1 MKATEILEQEHRI
14 IEQVASA
21 CGVCAEVLRGGG
33 RVPPAALE
41 SIVGFF
47 RQYGDQYHRQE
58 EEMLLTML
66 REKGV
71 ASGSCPIAV
80 IDYENQKRKVL
91 LEQLSSAAAA
101 YAKSDGKVNGAVIET
116 LTALAEFFPDHIWKE
131 DYVLLPMAE
140 KLLSDEDQQIL
151 GGSLHLIESIKGA
164 EARRALERLNGA
176 IHHCMETV
184 THSREAQVA

>member
-33 RVPPAALE
+33 SVPPDALE
-41 SIVGFF
+41 SIVDFF

-80 IDYENQKRKVL
+80 IDYENQKRKML
-91 LEQLSSAAAA
+91 LEQLSTAVTA
-101 YAKSDGKVNGAVIET
+101 YAKSNGKINSTLTDT

-140 KLLSDEDQQIL
+140 KLLSAEDQQIL

-176 IHHCMETV
+176 IHHCMETA
-184 THSREAQVA
+184 TASREAQVA